1 MNKAIVIIIA
11 ALLVIAIGIGSFII
25 FLLIPSN
32 KKDDEQPGYVY
43 STGDD
48 FLTNLESE
56 GHYIKADILIEVAD
70 KETLKILERNNHKIR
85 DQIIEILGHIDED
98 DLIRQDF
105 KKNLRNLIRDDLQNT
120 LKIDKIRGVYFNDF
134 IIQ

>member
-85 DQIIEILGHIDED
+85 DQIIEILGHID
-98 DLIRQDF
+98 
-105 KKNLRNLIRDDLQNT
+105 
-120 LKIDKIRGVYFNDF
+120 
-134 IIQ
+134 